1 MPVEVEIICLLDLM
15 SQRSRDTPIRQSR
28 QEALGQPIISR
39 HTAGHP
45 NHKREPTVFPV
56 QGRYAV
62 MFAGEFTACI
72 RHSSGMYAV
81 THRIKIIVQKFIQ
94 LSGKTLNWFHE
105 RFLRNVIFTVKG

>member
-1 MPVEVEIICLLDLM
+1 M

-62 MFAGEFTACI
+62 MFAGEFAACI
-72 RHSSGMYAV
+72 RQGGGRYAV
-81 THRIKIIVQKFIQ
+81 THRTKIVHQKFICF
-94 LSGKTLNWFHE
+94 SGKTLNWLH
-105 RFLRNVIFTVKG
+105 G